1 MGWKQGRTSLEKS
14 RTLNMERQAI
24 RDVAAQL
31 KTANENLQVRM
42 EQVSDDYLRETEL
55 WSKIASPSETAK
67 INYATLRTE
76 IREYLKEYLQIKQ
89 NGDED
94 LRDAALAISTTRK
107 THTDELLTLT
117 SHIHQ
122 IFRSKLE
129 NDIPRCRDILALREQ
144 AVIGLRE
151 LVQSESL
158 RRTT

>member
-1 MGWKQGRTSLEKS
+1 MGWKQGRASLEMS
-14 RTLNMERQAI
+14 RTLKVERQAI
-24 RDVAAQL
+24 RDVSAQL
-31 KTANENLQVRM
+31 KTANENLQIRM
-42 EQVSDDYLRETEL
+42 EQVSADYLRETEL

-76 IREYLKEYLQIKQ
+76 IRDYIKEYLQFKQ
-89 NGDED
+89 NGDEELHD
-94 LRDAALAISTTRK
+94 IAMAISTTRR

-117 SHIHQ
+117 THLHQ

-129 NDIPRCRDILALREQ
+129 NDIPRCREILGLREQ

-151 LVQSESL
+151 LVESESL